1 VSTRIGSALVTG
13 ATRGIG
19 HAIAL
24 HLARAGY
31 DVVAVAR
38 NAAELSSLAKEIEAM
53 GRACRTIVL
62 DLSDATATA
71 RALDGIDVDVLINN
85 AGIGVIKPFVEL
97 TPDEWNA
104 MVNLNINALFHVTR
118 AALPAMI
125 RRGAGHVC
133 TIGSIGG
140 RSAWVGGSCYGATKA
155 FVTSWSESLMLEVR
169 DNGVKVSVIM
179 PGGVATEFG
188 GHEPSA
194 ADDWKLTSEEV
205 AESVLHVI
213 SAPGKVL
220 VHRLEIRS
228 NTVRKT
234 PKA

>member
-38 NAAELSSLAKEIEAM
+38 NAAELSSLAKEIETM

-85 AGIGVIKPFVEL
+85 AGVGVIKPFVEL

>member
-1 VSTRIGSALVTG
+1 MRSALVTG
-13 ATRGIG
+13 ASRGIG
-19 HAIAL
+19 RAVAL
-24 HLARAGY
+24 KLAAAGY
-31 DVVAVAR
+31 DIIGVAR
-38 NAAELSSLAKEIEAM
+38 NSTELEALGHEVTAAGPAFKGI
-53 GRACRTIVL
+53 TL
-62 DLSDATATA
+62 DLADAAATSQ
-71 RALDGIDVDVLINN
+71 ALRDIDVDIVINN
-85 AGIGVIKPFVEL
+85 AGIGVIKPFTEL
-97 TPDEWNA
+97 SAGEWSS
-104 MVNLNINALFHVTR
+104 MIDVNINALYHVTR

-169 DNGVKVSVIM
+169 EHGIKVSVIM

-194 ADDWKLTSEEV
+194 ADQWKLTADEV
-205 AESVLHVI
+205 ADSVVHVVT
-213 SAPGKVL
+213 APGKVL

-228 NTVRKT
+228 NTV
-234 PKA
+234 PKKK